1 MTTPT
6 TTRIVVVSAGLSVP
20 SSTKLLADQIGTA
33 VESAIHARGGEVSI
47 EHVELRPLAHALA
60 DNLVTGFASGEL
72 AMAIDAVRAA
82 DGLVVVTPV
91 FAASYAGL
99 FKTFFDVIENGA
111 LDGKP
116 VIVGATAGTARH
128 SLVLDHALRPLFAY
142 LRATVMPTGV
152 FAASEDFGDDQLA
165 KRIDR
170 AAGELA
176 AAAAPEHSGESASAL
191 DARPARRRTVDE
203 EFAHV
208 TPFEQLLREAG
219 GSTTR

>member
-1 MTTPT
+1 MTTK
-6 TTRIVVVSAGLSVP
+6 IVIVSAGLSVP
-20 SSTKLLADQIGTA
+20 SSTKLLADQLGTA
-33 VESAIHARGGEVSI
+33 VEQAVHARGGEV
-47 EHVELRPLAHALA
+47 EVRHVELRPLAHALA

-72 AMAIDAVRAA
+72 AEAIDVVRQA

-91 FAASYAGL
+91 FAASYSGL

-116 VIVGATAGTARH
+116 VVLAATAGTARH

-142 LRATVMPTGV
+142 LRAVVQPTGV

-170 AAGELA
+170 AAAELA
-176 AAAAPEHSGESASAL
+176 AAVGGPAAVE
-191 DARPARRRTVDE
+191 RPAPRRRTVED
-203 EFAHV
+203 EFADV
-208 TPFEQLLREAG
+208 TPFAQLLAEAG
-219 GSTTR
+219 GDSVR